1 MMHRVLFLF
10 VLFLPMTLCAQKLF
24 SGNIIDEKGL
34 AIPSAKIYVKND
46 AELRTVAD
54 IEGYFEMRLLPG
66 EYYLIVSS
74 LGYDDREVYLGMT
87 DEATQKEIQLFP
99 ANIKDLESVE
109 ITAKKTNP
117 GRDIMLEVVKRRDQI
132 NPWNYQHTVEVYTR
146 ATEKLMGKEKTDR
159 QHEKEEKEKEKKRE
173 EKEAK
178 EKKAQEEGV
187 ENHDILE
194 DPFAEKRKEESEFT
208 NSMNLVEVQL
218 SRNFYPPNKVKEI
231 RNAYEVRG
239 NKFNL
244 YYTTTVKSNFDFFQ
258 NLMHLDDLHHTP
270 VSSPISG
277 PGILS
282 YKYRLEDQY
291 EENGQKIHKIKIIPR
306 NTATTTLEGYI
317 WVIDSIWM
325 VQKLELTM
333 EKGNLIIY
341 DNFTIYQ
348 EFENSGDTL
357 NVLKEQKLSYGVK
370 YGKDISTCTTFSQFK
385 DYNFKPDFNK
395 KFFNNELSVTEE
407 EAYDKDSSFWNK
419 QRGISLTN
427 EEQRYILI
435 KDSIQMAHSKKEYLD
450 SIDAIYN
457 KITVLKV
464 LVFGIDHRNRD
475 KKIQWNLSSLVS
487 TIEPLYIAGPRISPG
502 FSYFKKWEN
511 EKFISSNSN
520 ASVGILNGDI
530 KGGSWISYRYDPFH
544 FGTIGAGMWNE
555 FDVIRSFD
563 AITQIYK
570 RSNFIE
576 KTSAQLFYYR
586 EMVNGLY
593 LNANF
598 NFSER
603 RNVKQYKFITLL
615 DEYVPN
621 EEPSEFSPYQALIG
635 SVRLNYTPGQKYMRE
650 KKRKVVLGSKW
661 PTLYVNYERG
671 IPSVFGSDVDFEY
684 LSYGVQQSFKIGT
697 IGTTNYNVKSG
708 FFLSAEALYEA
719 DFKYHRRS
727 DPIWFSNPLQSFQ
740 GLDSSLPSR
749 KNYLEGHFI
758 HHDNSAILNKIPF
771 LKKTGIGMVV
781 GGGFLLVPEFNWQHY
796 ELFTG
801 LERNFKFSRRKLR
814 IGVYVVASDGNQ
826 IKPRTDF
833 KVSFALLSLRDMT
846 FNF

>member
-1 MMHRVLFLF
+1 MMHRLLFLF

-370 YGKDISTCTTFSQFK
+370 YGKDIST
-385 DYNFKPDFNK
+385 
-395 KFFNNELSVTEE
+395 
-407 EAYDKDSSFWNK
+407 
-419 QRGISLTN
+419 
-427 EEQRYILI
+427 
-435 KDSIQMAHSKKEYLD
+435 
-450 SIDAIYN
+450 
-457 KITVLKV
+457 
-464 LVFGIDHRNRD
+464 
-475 KKIQWNLSSLVS
+475 
-487 TIEPLYIAGPRISPG
+487 
-502 FSYFKKWEN
+502 
-511 EKFISSNSN
+511 
-520 ASVGILNGDI
+520 
-530 KGGSWISYRYDPFH
+530 
-544 FGTIGAGMWNE
+544 
-555 FDVIRSFD
+555 
-563 AITQIYK
+563 
-570 RSNFIE
+570 
-576 KTSAQLFYYR
+576 
-586 EMVNGLY
+586 
-593 LNANF
+593 
-598 NFSER
+598 
-603 RNVKQYKFITLL
+603 
-615 DEYVPN
+615 
-621 EEPSEFSPYQALIG
+621 
-635 SVRLNYTPGQKYMRE
+635 
-650 KKRKVVLGSKW
+650 
-661 PTLYVNYERG
+661 
-671 IPSVFGSDVDFEY
+671 
-684 LSYGVQQSFKIGT
+684 
-697 IGTTNYNVKSG
+697 
-708 FFLSAEALYEA
+708 
-719 DFKYHRRS
+719 
-727 DPIWFSNPLQSFQ
+727 
-740 GLDSSLPSR
+740 
-749 KNYLEGHFI
+749 
-758 HHDNSAILNKIPF
+758 
-771 LKKTGIGMVV
+771 
-781 GGGFLLVPEFNWQHY
+781 
-796 ELFTG
+796 
-801 LERNFKFSRRKLR
+801 
-814 IGVYVVASDGNQ
+814 
-826 IKPRTDF
+826 
-833 KVSFALLSLRDMT
+833 
-846 FNF
+846 